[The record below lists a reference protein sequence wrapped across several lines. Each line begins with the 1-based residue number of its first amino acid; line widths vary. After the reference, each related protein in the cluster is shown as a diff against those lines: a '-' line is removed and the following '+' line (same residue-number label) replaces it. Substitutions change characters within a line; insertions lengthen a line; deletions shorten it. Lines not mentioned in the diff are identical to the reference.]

1 MARKSGWQQFTDNFN
16 SVYNTFTDVAK
27 DVETNKIMKQEE
39 FLGADNKPLAGID
52 RDRARMR
59 ALADVYTKYGDVEGG
74 LKIRSD
80 LAAVEQA
87 EGNAE
92 IQRQTM
98 DELIKQ
104 RGLLQSAIM
113 KTQADAN
120 RGSAASNFALAN
132 QRNTL
137 TPFMADQYRLGNE
150 VTQLGIDFTK
160 ATQPL
165 AIQAANSDSMVKVD
179 DNARELALSSE
190 KMASRVAELT
200 AQVEEFQL
208 SGNQA
213 ALQNLQTETL
223 RDYANAYQA
232 GEFKSGEEAADAF
245 VSLYGAFDPIKAAEL
260 KNQYSGEQIAA
271 IANDG
276 LKIQNDVNR
285 LVQDGDI
292 DGMIAYFDER
302 NGDDIGIQFKE
313 QGDGGYLI
321 QETKDGKVI
330 GTLLSANTRAEF
342 NEGVQA
348 LTSFGNATSYA
359 ELLFRRENDQRKTD
373 SDVLTALANRD
384 LTKEQ
389 TSLIREKIETAQQE
403 RLTGLTAGD
412 KEKLFVQES
421 ADFLSSYLLNDPEGK
436 DLDEAYANFIRLFN
450 QRENIDD
457 QFEIIK
463 KD

>member
-80 LAAVEQA
+80 LAAA
-87 EGNAE
+87 EKAERDTE

-98 DELIKQ
+98 QGLIDRVELQ
-104 RGLLQSAIM
+104 
-113 KTQADAN
+113 N
-120 RGSAASNFALAN
+120 RLIGAETNNQNASAASGFALAN

-150 VTQLGIDFTK
+150 VTQQAIDFTK
-160 ATQPL
+160 ATQPS
-165 AIQAANSDSMVKVD
+165 AIDAEISGNRLKVD
-179 DNARELALSSE
+179 ENTTELALSTDKLE
-190 KMASRVAELT
+190 TRVAELA
-200 AQVEEFQL
+200 AQAEQFRL
-208 SGNQA
+208 DKNQA
-213 ALQNLQTETL
+213 GLRNLETEALQ
-223 RDYANAYQA
+223 DYANAYQA
-232 GEFKSGEEAADAF
+232 GEFKSGKEAAEAF
-245 VSLYGAFDPIKAAEL
+245 ISLYGAFDLNKALDLNSRYE
-260 KNQYSGEQIAA
+260 SEEIAS
-271 IANDG
+271 IANEG
-276 LKIQNDVNR
+276 LKIQADVNR
-285 LVQDGDI
+285 LVQDGNI
-292 DGMIAYFDER
+292 DGLVAYFDER
-302 NGDDIGIQFKE
+302 NGADIGIQFKE

-348 LTSFGNATSYA
+348 LASFGNATSYA

-373 SDVLTALANRD
+373 SDILTALGNRD
-384 LTKEQ
+384 LNEQ
-389 TSLIREKIETAQQE
+389 QTALIREKIETAQQE
-403 RLTGLTAGD
+403 RLTGLGAGD
-412 KEKLFVQES
+412 REKLFVQES
-421 ADFLSSYLLNDPEGK
+421 ADFLQNYLIANPDGRG
-436 DLDEAYANFIRLFN
+436 LDKAYADFIRLFN
-450 QRENIDD
+450 NN

-463 KD
+463 TE

>member
-39 FLGADNKPLAGID
+39 FLGANNKPLEGVD

-113 KTQADAN
+113 KSQARAN
-120 RGSAASNFALAN
+120 EGRAASSFANAATTNAMRAGQVEGQQLSN
-132 QRNTL
+132 QAQSL
-137 TPFMADQYRLGNE
+137 SNE
-150 VTQLGIDFTK
+150 YTA
-160 ATQPL
+160 ATQPS
-165 AIQAANSDSMVKVD
+165 AIERAISDNMVAMD
-179 DNARELALSSE
+179 DNTRELALSSD
-190 KMASRVAELT
+190 KMAARVAELS

-232 GEFKSGEEAADAF
+232 GEFKSGKEAADAF
-245 VSLYGAFDPIKAAEL
+245 ISLYGAFDLNKALDLNSRYE
-260 KNQYSGEQIAA
+260 SEEIAT

-276 LKIQNDVNR
+276 LKIQAEVNR

-292 DGMIAYFDER
+292 EGMVAYFDER
-302 NGDDIGIQFKE
+302 NGDDIGIKFKE

-321 QETKDGKVI
+321 QETKDGKVV

-373 SDVLTALANRD
+373 SDILTALENRNLTDAQTD
-384 LTKEQ
+384 LV
-389 TSLIREKIETAQQE
+389 REKIETAQQD
-403 RLTGLTAGD
+403 RLTGLSAGG

-421 ADFLSSYLLNDPEGK
+421 ADFLQNYLIANPDGNG
-436 DLDEAYANFIRLFN
+436 LDEAYADFIRLFN
-450 QRENIDD
+450 ND
-457 QFEIIK
+457 QFEIVR
-463 KD
+463 DTE

>member
-39 FLGADNKPLAGID
+39 FLGADNKPLEGLQ

-113 KTQADAN
+113 KTEADAN
-120 RGSAASNFALAN
+120 RGSAASSFALAN

-150 VTQLGIDFTK
+150 VTQQAIDFTK
-160 ATQPL
+160 ATQPS
-165 AIQAANSDSMVKVD
+165 AIDAEISGNRLKVD
-179 DNARELALSSE
+179 ENTTELALSTDKLE
-190 KMASRVAELT
+190 TRVAELA
-200 AQVEEFQL
+200 AQAEQFRLDE
-208 SGNQA
+208 NQA
-213 ALQNLQTETL
+213 GLRNLETEAL

-232 GEFKSGEEAADAF
+232 GEFKSGKEAAEAF
-245 VSLYGAFDPIKAAEL
+245 ISLYGAFDLNKALDLNSRYE
-260 KNQYSGEQIAA
+260 SEEIAS
-271 IANDG
+271 IANEG
-276 LKIQNDVNR
+276 LKIQADVNR
-285 LVQDGDI
+285 LVQDGNI
-292 DGMIAYFDER
+292 DGLVAYFDER
-302 NGDDIGIQFKE
+302 NGADIGIQFKE

-348 LTSFGNATSYA
+348 LASFGNATSYA

-373 SDVLTALANRD
+373 SDILTALGNRD
-384 LTKEQ
+384 LNEQ
-389 TSLIREKIETAQQE
+389 QTALIREKIETAQQE
-403 RLTGLTAGD
+403 RLTGLGAGD
-412 KEKLFVQES
+412 REKLFVQES
-421 ADFLSSYLLNDPEGK
+421 ADFLQNYLVAHPEGNG
-436 DLDEAYANFIRLFN
+436 LDKAYADFIRLFN
-450 QRENIDD
+450 ND

-463 KD
+463 TE

>member
-16 SVYNTFTDVAK
+16 SVYGTFTKLGK
-27 DVETNKIMKQEE
+27 DIETSKIMRDDQQ
-39 FLGADNKPLAGID
+39 FYAADDKDKANPLEGLQ

-120 RGSAASNFALAN
+120 RASAASGFSLAN

-137 TPFMADQYRLGNE
+137 TPLIAEQYNLGNK
-150 VTQLGIDFTK
+150 VTQQGIDFTE
-160 ATQPL
+160 ATQPS
-165 AIQAANSDSMVKVD
+165 AIEREISENMVQVD
-179 DNARELALSSE
+179 ENVTELALSTDKLE
-190 KMASRVAELT
+190 TRVAELA
-200 AQVEEFQL
+200 AQAENFRLEE
-208 SGNQA
+208 NQA
-213 ALQNLQTETL
+213 GLRNLETEALQ
-223 RDYANAYQA
+223 DYANAYQA

-260 KNQYSGEQIAA
+260 KNQYSGEQIAS
-271 IANDG
+271 IANEG
-276 LKIQNDVNR
+276 LKIQADVNR

-348 LTSFGNATSYA
+348 LASFGNATSYA

-389 TSLIREKIETAQQE
+389 TSLIQEKIETAQQE
-403 RLTGLTAGD
+403 RLTGLGAGD
-412 KEKLFVQES
+412 REKLFVQES
-421 ADFLSSYLLNDPEGK
+421 ADFLQNYLIANPDGNG
-436 DLDEAYANFIRLFN
+436 LDEAYADFIRLFN
-450 QRENIDD
+450 ND
-457 QFEIIK
+457 QFEII
-463 KD
+463 D